1 MDDRKII
8 DLFLAR
14 DEDAIRHTANAY
26 GRRLFTLANHILQNE
41 QDAEENVND
50 TYMRSWDTIP
60 PQRPK
65 HFFAYLAKIC
75 RHFALD
81 KLDWKSAAKRK
92 AEVVSLTQEIE
103 SCIPDQRRG
112 HELESR
118 ELGELLD
125 TFLESLTPE
134 NRMVFM
140 RREAYTNY
148 PCYSQEM
155 VDKVDELCIKYGLHL
170 VGKPFFIPDA
180 EGMAVHGLSGI
191 LKEAVMPRCF
201 YGHLFQDGSFVAYGE
216 LDFSESYGKTVQ
228 FQMNSIKK
236 DAFYTAQLGLN
247 HISDILQWNYTTAEG
262 YRALLALNGD
272 TGFIFAE
279 NGGSFISIIIG
290 EVPDANMVFTGLPKE
305 QPFLEAVCDS
315 FVFSDVENE

>member
-14 DEDAIRHTANAY
+14 DEDAIRYTANAY
-26 GRRLFTLANHILQNE
+26 GRRLFTLADHILQNE

-92 AEVVSLTQEIE
+92 AEVVSLAQEIE

-112 HELESR
+112 HELENR

-140 RREAYTNY
+140 RRYWY
-148 PCYSQEM
+148 FDS
-155 VDKVDELCIKYGLHL
+155 
-170 VGKPFFIPDA
+170 
-180 EGMAVHGLSGI
+180 
-191 LKEAVMPRCF
+191 
-201 YGHLFQDGSFVAYGE
+201 
-216 LDFSESYGKTVQ
+216 
-228 FQMNSIKK
+228 
-236 DAFYTAQLGLN
+236 
-247 HISDILQWNYTTAEG
+247 
-262 YRALLALNGD
+262 
-272 TGFIFAE
+272 FAE
-279 NGGSFISIIIG
+279 IAARYGIS
-290 EVPDANMVFTGLPKE
+290 EDAAQKRIARTKTKLAAYLE
-305 QPFLEAVCDS
+305 QRVTKAIRPIMLCRS
-315 FVFSDVENE
+315 G